1 MSPAS
6 GALQSYCVIIHAA
19 GVSSGGPS
27 CQVSVVG
34 LHEAFVHHAEM
45 KDPMLFFKRLFFY
58 DVSYCVFRGSTRFYR
73 IASDVMNMSADP
85 SLHHNPPLI

>member
-45 KDPMLFFKRLFFY
+45 KDPMLFLKGF
-58 DVSYCVFRGSTRFYR
+58 SSMMSPTVFLEVQRVFTE
-73 IASDVMNMSADP
+73 
-85 SLHHNPPLI
+85 SLQT